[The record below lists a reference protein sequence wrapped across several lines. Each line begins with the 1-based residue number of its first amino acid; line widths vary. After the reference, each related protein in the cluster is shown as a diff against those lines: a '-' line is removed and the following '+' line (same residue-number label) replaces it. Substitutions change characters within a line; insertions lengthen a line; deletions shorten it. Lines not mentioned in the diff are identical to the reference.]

1 MKERRWYL
9 VAYGV
14 TALLLFCGL
23 GTVAVLITLSPGV
36 FEDRL
41 GRAASVVFIVL
52 LGALLARY
60 LVLLWLGYL
69 QHIESVVEHG
79 RLRDATRYW
88 PAVSVIVPAFNEEPV
103 IQAAVRSLL
112 RQDYPRFEIIVV
124 DDGSTDATYA
134 RAVELEGQYG
144 GATVRVISK
153 SNGGKAAALNTG
165 IALAR
170 HSLVVC
176 VDGDSVLSADT
187 LRNMVPH
194 FLDQR
199 IGAVA
204 GNVKVVNRNNLWTRI
219 QALEYIEGLNM
230 TRRAQ
235 GFLRA
240 VNVIPGPIGMFRRDA
255 LVAVGGYDTDTYAED
270 ADLTLKLLTAGYRIK
285 YEDRAIAYTEA
296 PETLQQLIKQRYRW
310 TRGGLQALAKRR
322 QMLVR
327 PKKDVVVW
335 LSMMMMVFDYL
346 IWPFLHVFGTLFF
359 LLIAVVFGASS
370 FIIGW
375 WAMFLLLDVAMAMY
389 TVAMERE
396 DLMLVPIA
404 LIWRIFFML
413 LLDVVK
419 AFASIEEALDIRM
432 SWGKLERLGRI

>member
-1 MKERRWYL
+1 MIANRWYL
-9 VAYGV
+9 VVYGV
-14 TALLLFCGL
+14 LALALVCGL
-23 GTVAVLITLSPGV
+23 GAVAVMVALTPGS
-36 FEDRL
+36 FEDSL
-41 GRAASVVFIVL
+41 GRAASILFVSL
-52 LGALLARY
+52 LGALLVRY

-69 QHIESVVEHG
+69 QHIEGVAEHQ
-79 RLRDATRYW
+79 RLRDSTHYW
-88 PAVSVIVPAFNEEPV
+88 PAVSIIVPAFNEEML
-103 IQAAVRSLL
+103 IDAAIRSLL

-134 RAVELEGQYG
+134 RAVELEGPYG

-176 VDGDSVLSADT
+176 VDGDSVLSPDT

-194 FLDQR
+194 FLDER
-199 IGAVA
+199 VGAVA
-204 GNVKVVNRNNLWTRI
+204 GNVKVVNRNNLWSRV

-322 QMLVR
+322 HMLAK
-327 PKKDVVVW
+327 PKEDTVVW
-335 LSMMMMVFDYL
+335 LSMTMMLFDYL
-346 IWPFLHVFGTLFF
+346 VWPFLHVFGTLFF

-404 LIWRIFFML
+404 LVWRIFFML

-419 AFASIEEALDIRM
+419 AFASIEEALDVQM